1 MVVLYEYIFRAKLFC
16 ITFYVCSDFMIEKYK
31 KAGKIVSKT
40 RSLAVEYVKADM
52 KIIDLIKY
60 VEGNI
65 VEMGGMPAFPCNVSI
80 NEITA
85 HYTSPPDDESTI
97 KKGDLV
103 KIDLGAHVDGY
114 IADSAISVFINDDD
128 SSPTR
133 DGSDGQSEENLN
145 IKMIEA
151 AHEALESAIC
161 TIKDGVELGKV
172 GKAIEETINNKKFNP
187 ISNLAGHSIDRWI
200 LHSGLSVPNIKEEN
214 TQIIHEGDVL
224 AIEPFVTNGIG
235 RVDDTNDAYIFMFLR
250 KRPIRMVQAKKLLD
264 IIETNYKT
272 ISFSERWLTDHIDP
286 KYFNRA
292 MRTLLASRAI
302 YPHHVLKEKSNSR
315 VAQAE
320 HTVIVE
326 SDGCRVITE

>member
-1 MVVLYEYIFRAKLFC
+1 MN
-16 ITFYVCSDFMIEKYK
+16 EKYN

-40 RSLAVEYVKADM
+40 RSMAVDYVKADM
-52 KIIDLIKY
+52 KIIDLINF

-85 HYTSPPDDESTI
+85 HYTSPPGDDSTI
-97 KKGDLV
+97 KTGDLV

-114 IADSAISVFINDDD
+114 IADSAISVFIDDD
-128 SSPTR
+128 SSSSTH
-133 DGSDGQSEENLN
+133 DGQSEDNLN
-145 IKMIEA
+145 IKMIET
-151 AHEALESAIC
+151 AHEALESAIS

-172 GKAIEETINNKKFNP
+172 GKAIEETINNKNFNP

-200 LHSGLSVPNIKEEN
+200 LHSGLSVPNIKDQN

-235 RVDDTNDAYIFMFLR
+235 LVDDTNNAYIFRFLR
-250 KRPIRMVQAKKLLD
+250 ERPMRMAQSKKLLN
-264 IIETNYKT
+264 IIATNYKT
-272 ISFSERWLTDHIDP
+272 LNFAQRWLVDHMDP
-286 KYFNRA
+286 NYLNMA
-292 MRTLLASRAI
+292 MRQLLASRAI
-302 YPHHVLKEKSNSR
+302 YPYNVLKEKSNSR